1 MVDFNYQ
8 RAFSRSIGW
17 LTPDELNTLKQK
29 KIAIAGLGGVGG
41 SHLLTLTRLGIG
53 GFHLADFDSFELEN
67 FNRQAGANLT
77 SIGRP
82 KIEVLKEMALQIDP
96 ELELKTFPEGI
107 THENIEQFLEG
118 CDLYVDGLDFF
129 VLDLRRAIFQKAKS
143 MNIPAI
149 TCAPLGMGAALVVFM
164 PGKMDFDTYFELKDC
179 PPEEQLLHFLIGLS
193 PTRVQQKYLVDSASI
208 DLKHHRGP
216 STPMACEMCA
226 SVTGTTA
233 LKILLN
239 RGKVLSAPH
248 SIVFDAYENT
258 LKHSW
263 RPFGTVTPFS
273 KMSAWWNHTL
283 RLGGHDGSSQ

>member
-17 LTPDELNTLKQK
+17 LTRDELIHLKKK

-53 GFHLADFDSFELEN
+53 GFHLADFDHFELEN
-67 FNRQAGANLT
+67 FNRQAGANLS

-82 KIEVLKEMALQIDP
+82 KIDVLKEMALQIDP
-96 ELELKTFPEGI
+96 ELDLQTFPEGVNL
-107 THENIEQFLEG
+107 ENIAQFLES

-129 VLDLRRAIFQKAKS
+129 ALDLRRAIFQKAKS

-149 TCAPLGMGAALVVFM
+149 TCAPLGMGAALLVFM
-164 PGKMDFDTYFELKDC
+164 PDKMDFDTYFELKDC
-179 PPEEQLLHFLIGLS
+179 SPEEQLFHFLIGLS
-193 PTRVQQKYLVDSASI
+193 PDKIQQKYLVDPASI

-216 STPMACEMCA
+216 STPMGCEMCA
-226 SVTGTTA
+226 SVTATTA
-233 LKILLN
+233 LKILLK

-248 SIVFDAYENT
+248 SLVFDAYENRI
-258 LKHSW
+258 KHCW

-273 KMSAWWNHTL
+273 KMTAWLNNAL
-283 RLGGHDGSSQ
+283 RSGGHDGST